1 MLPQGNDTL
10 TLQYS
15 FYNNFDIV
23 PTLAQQAEA
32 LEKLQQ
38 RIWIFQKDCESK
50 IDKMDKIDKIDK
62 TNKKNRKRKRETNK
76 KNRKRKRE
84 TNNKRLKNAR
94 RRFIR

>member
-50 IDKMDKIDKIDK
+50 IDKIDKIDK

>member
-10 TLQYS
+10 MLQYS
-15 FYNNFDIV
+15 FYNNFDMV

-50 IDKMDKIDKIDK
+50 VDKVDK
-62 TNKKNRKRKRETNK
+62 TNKKKRKRSILKKLNRKRKRGTNK
-76 KNRKRKRE
+76 
-84 TNNKRLKNAR
+84 KRLKNEKR
-94 RRFIR
+94 CCVR